1 MKEDKYT
8 KSLAKN
14 QVCVII
20 NVRDIRQ
27 NFLPKVI
34 RLCMETRGVCVP
46 LRGTNMAVGKQ
57 HVYGFSTY
65 A

>member
-1 MKEDKYT
+1 
-8 KSLAKN
+8 
-14 QVCVII
+14 
-20 NVRDIRQ
+20 
-27 NFLPKVI
+27 
-34 RLCMETRGVCVP
+34 METRGVCVP